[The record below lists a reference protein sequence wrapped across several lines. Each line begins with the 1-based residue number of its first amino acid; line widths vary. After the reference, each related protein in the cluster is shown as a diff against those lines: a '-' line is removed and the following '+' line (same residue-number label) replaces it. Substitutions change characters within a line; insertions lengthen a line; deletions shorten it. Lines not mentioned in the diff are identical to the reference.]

1 MFNIIYWSTIEGKTQ
16 MMKREKKTRNM
27 FRLSKAADTL
37 SSAISLKYKVSRP
50 DLVALAIDTVE
61 QGHIDICTISSIE
74 DASNGHLTKL
84 AVVGLDKYH
93 NQKLKEL
100 ADISGISKSEVI
112 RRLIGLIY
120 NFG

>member
-1 MFNIIYWSTIEGKTQ
+1 MT
-16 MMKREKKTRNM
+16 KRKRKIRNM
-27 FRLSKAADTL
+27 FRLSKAADAL
-37 SSAISLKYKVSRP
+37 SSSTALKYKLSRP

-61 QGHIDICTISSIE
+61 QGNIDICTVPSIE
-74 DASNGHLTKL
+74 DASNGHLTIL
-84 AVVGLDKYH
+84 AVAGLDKYH

-100 ADISGISKSEVI
+100 SDTSGISKSEVI

>member
-1 MFNIIYWSTIEGKTQ
+1 

-37 SSAISLKYKVSRP
+37 SSAISLKYKLSRP

-61 QGHIDICTISSIE
+61 QGNIDICTVPSIE
-74 DASNGHLTKL
+74 DTSNGRLTIL
-84 AVVGLDKYH
+84 AVAGLDKYH

-100 ADISGISKSEVI
+100 ADASGISKSEVI

>member
-1 MFNIIYWSTIEGKTQ
+1 

-37 SSAISLKYKVSRP
+37 SSAISLKYKLSRP

-61 QGHIDICTISSIE
+61 QGNIDICTVPSIE
-74 DASNGHLTKL
+74 DTSNGRLTML
-84 AVVGLDKYH
+84 AVAGLDKYH

-100 ADISGISKSEVI
+100 ADASGISKSEVI

>member
-61 QGHIDICTISSIE
+61 QGHIDICTIPSIE

-84 AVVGLDKYH
+84 VVVGLDKYH

>member
-16 MMKREKKTRNM
+16 TMKREKKTRNM

-61 QGHIDICTISSIE
+61 YGNINICTVPSIE
-74 DASNGHLTKL
+74 DTSNGHLTIL
-84 AVVGLDKYH
+84 AVVGLDKDH
-93 NQKLKEL
+93 NQKLKK
-100 ADISGISKSEVI
+100 IVNTSGMSKSEVI
-112 RRLIGLIY
+112 RRLIGLMY